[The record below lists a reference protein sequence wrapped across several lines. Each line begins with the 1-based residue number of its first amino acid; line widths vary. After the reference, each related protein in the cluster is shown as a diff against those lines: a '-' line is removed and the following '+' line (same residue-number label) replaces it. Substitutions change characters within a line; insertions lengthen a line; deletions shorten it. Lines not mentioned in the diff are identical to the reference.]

1 MRKIGFIGLGI
12 MGKPM
17 AKNLIKKGYNL
28 TVYDIMPDAVEALG
42 KEGVKRAASCK
53 EAAMGC
59 DIVIT
64 MLPNS
69 PHVKEAVSGD
79 NGILA
84 GAKRGL
90 ILADMSS
97 ISPVMAREIAK
108 DCEKAGVIYLDCPVS
123 GGEPKAV
130 DGTLSIM
137 CGGPEHAFE
146 AVKDILL
153 CMGAS
158 AVLVGDVGS
167 GSIAKLANQII
178 VAMNIAAMG
187 EAMALAAKSGVDPKR
202 VYDAIKGGL
211 AGSTV
216 MNAKMP
222 MVLNRNFQ
230 PGFRIAL
237 HIKDLKNALEAGK
250 DANMP
255 LELTEG
261 ALKILEELN
270 AQGGGTLDHSAMVQH
285 FEKLA
290 GTIIQSPKA

>member
-1 MRKIGFIGLGI
+1 M
-12 MGKPM
+12 
-17 AKNLIKKGYNL
+17 
-28 TVYDIMPDAVEALG
+28 
-42 KEGVKRAASCK
+42 
-53 EAAMGC
+53 
-59 DIVIT
+59 
-64 MLPNS
+64 
-69 PHVKEAVSGD
+69 
-79 NGILA
+79 
-84 GAKRGL
+84 
-90 ILADMSS
+90 
-97 ISPVMAREIAK
+97 
-108 DCEKAGVIYLDCPVS
+108 
-123 GGEPKAV
+123 

-137 CGGPEHAFE
+137 CGGPEHAFDSI
-146 AVKDILL
+146 KDILL
-153 CMGAS
+153 CLGAS

-167 GSIAKLANQII
+167 GSITKLVNQII

-250 DANMP
+250 AADMP
-255 LELTEG
+255 LELTEN
-261 ALKILEELN
+261 ALEILEELN
-270 AQGGGTLDHSAMVQH
+270 AQGDGSLDHSAMVLH

-290 GTIIQSPKA
+290 GADIQSPKA

>member
-1 MRKIGFIGLGI
+1 MQKIGFIGLGI
-12 MGKPM
+12 MGRPM
-17 AKNLIKKGYNL
+17 AKNLLKKGYDL
-28 TVYDIMPDAVEALG
+28 TVYDIVPESVNALAAAG
-42 KEGVKRAASCK
+42 AKTAASCR
-53 EAAMGC
+53 EAVAGA
-59 DIVIT
+59 DVVIT

-69 PHVKEAVSGD
+69 PHVKEAVSGE

-84 GAKRGL
+84 GAKKGA

-97 ISPVMAREIAK
+97 ISPVAAKEIAAECK
-108 DCEKAGVIYLDCPVS
+108 KAGVIYLDCPVS

-130 DGTLSIM
+130 DGTLSVM
-137 CGGPEHAFE
+137 CGGPEEAFA

-167 GSIAKLANQII
+167 GSMTKLANQII
-178 VAMNIAAMG
+178 VAVNIAAMG
-187 EAMALAAKSGVDPKR
+187 EAMALAAKSGVDPAR

-216 MNAKMP
+216 LNAKMP

-250 DANMP
+250 DAGMP
-255 LELTEG
+255 LELTERMLSMF
-261 ALKILEELN
+261 AELD
-270 AQGGGTLDHSAMVQH
+270 GTQDHSALVQH
-285 FEKLA
+285 FEKL
-290 GTIIQSPKA
+290 GNVTITSIGK

>member
-1 MRKIGFIGLGI
+1 MQKIGFIGLGI
-12 MGKPM
+12 MGRPM
-17 AKNLIKKGYNL
+17 AKNLLKKGYDL
-28 TVYDIMPDAVEALG
+28 TVYDIVPESVNVLAAAG
-42 KEGVKRAASCK
+42 AKTAASCR
-53 EAAMGC
+53 EAVAGA
-59 DIVIT
+59 DVVIT

-69 PHVKEAVSGD
+69 PHVKEAVSGE

-84 GAKRGL
+84 GAKKGA

-97 ISPVMAREIAK
+97 ISPVAAKEIAAECK
-108 DCEKAGVIYLDCPVS
+108 KAGVIYLDCPVS

-130 DGTLSIM
+130 DGTLSVM
-137 CGGPEHAFE
+137 CGGPEEAFA

-167 GSIAKLANQII
+167 GSMTKLANQII
-178 VAMNIAAMG
+178 VAVNIAAMG
-187 EAMALAAKSGVDPKR
+187 EAMALAAKSGVDPAR

-216 MNAKMP
+216 LNAKMP

-237 HIKDLKNALEAGK
+237 HIKDLNNALEAGK
-250 DANMP
+250 DAGMP
-255 LELTEG
+255 LELTECM
-261 ALKILEELN
+261 LSMFKELD
-270 AQGGGTLDHSAMVQH
+270 GTQDHSALVQH
-285 FEKLA
+285 FERL
-290 GTIIQSPKA
+290 GNVTITSIGK